1 MGNGNLSRRGFLQR
15 SLGTL
20 AAAGLPTWYAR
31 QLLAAQ
37 EEGAA
42 KKTSANDRLVMGIV
56 GIGSPQSRSLQ
67 VVNESGPSVKAGQ
80 LTFTLGCDVDA
91 SHRKR
96 ATEVMRQRGFKDFEA
111 KPRTSANS
119 STTSPSIACSSP
131 RPTTG
136 TRRWPSRRSR
146 PARTSTARSR

>member
-1 MGNGNLSRRGFLQR
+1 MEYGGFSRRGFLQR

-20 AAAGLPTWYAR
+20 AAAGLPTWYAQ

-42 KKTSANDRLVMGIV
+42 RKTSANDRLVMGIV

-67 VVNESGPSVKAGQ
+67 VVNESGPSVKSGQ

-96 ATEVMRQRGFKDFEA
+96 ATEVMRNLRADK
-111 KPRTSANS
+111 
-119 STTSPSIACSSP
+119 SP
-131 RPTTG
+131 
-136 TRRWPSRRSR
+136 
-146 PARTSTARSR
+146 

>member
-1 MGNGNLSRRGFLQR
+1 MGNGILSRRGFLKQ

-20 AAAGLPTWYAR
+20 AAAGLPTWYAQ

-42 KKTSANDRLVMGIV
+42 KKTSANDRLVMGVV

-67 VVNESGPSVKAGQ
+67 VVSESRPCVQSGQ

-91 SHRKR
+91 AHRKR
-96 ATEVMRQRGFKDFEA
+96 ATEVMRAHTEH
-111 KPRTSANS
+111 
-119 STTSPSIACSSP
+119 
-131 RPTTG
+131 
-136 TRRWPSRRSR
+136 TRKMYHEREK
-146 PARTSTARSR
+146 